1 MDKKHPHR
9 TLRLTLGLLIVA
21 GAAWAGWYWRTPLC
35 RWADAALTWNASACS
50 GLKTAALAFYA
61 PAAPRQPPPPVA
73 AASHAEA
80 GPPTDS
86 PRAPAALATA
96 DDAGSCATGDSA
108 ASPATGDSAAGPA
121 AGVEDASACA
131 HGTPPPPTEPAPP
144 AVVAS
149 VGDITLT
156 RDELETR
163 LAARLPADA
172 DDAARA
178 RATREIAEAFV
189 RETVLDRALAATPPS
204 AILPEDRIRAMTR
217 LEQAEGF
224 GTDDDAAGR
233 FARACR
239 VEALLREQAP
249 AFLQIPDDALLRAR
263 AEADAAHLRACDAI
277 REEMRG
283 YARRVADRTATL
295 EALAHAF
302 SDVTEVRTYPLSAV
316 PAEIRDVLVATP
328 TGSVSP
334 VTEIPGGIALFKV
347 IARDDVADRRRK
359 ADAVRAR
366 LMAGEDF
373 SKIAAEVSDCP
384 SGKATGGAL
393 GTLARGTMFPPFEKA
408 AFSLP
413 LDTISQPIET
423 EAGYHILKVT
433 ARDEAAGTVDV
444 FHILIGGVPTVRA
457 VTLARRFPE
466 PTPDGILLDRL
477 RAADLDAARGR
488 YLQSLLA
495 APDIFVAD
503 ETLAVPLMPRHPP
516 SSGGPSAP
524 LQ

>member
-1 MDKKHPHR
+1 MDKKHPR
-9 TLRLTLGLLIVA
+9 RILRLALGLLIVA

-35 RWADAALTWNASACS
+35 RWTDAALTWNASACS

-86 PRAPAALATA
+86 PRAPA
-96 DDAGSCATGDSA
+96 TGDSI
-108 ASPATGDSAAGPA
+108 ASPA

-131 HGTPPPPTEPAPP
+131 HGTSPPPTEPAPP

-163 LAARLPADA
+163 LAACLPADA
-172 DDAARA
+172 DDAACA

-263 AEADAAHLRACDAI
+263 AEADAAHLRACEAI
-277 REEMRG
+277 REEMRD

-366 LMAGEDF
+366 LMAGENF

-413 LDTISQPIET
+413 LDTISQPVET

-466 PTPDGILLDRL
+466 PTPDAILLDRL
-477 RAADLDAARGR
+477 RAADLDAARDR

-495 APDIFVAD
+495 APDVSVTD

-516 SSGGPSAP
+516 SSGDHDVP